1 MYTDGIKNRNV
12 PIMSVFLKST
22 ALPRPL
28 KIPSKV
34 KAIEFRGWAIIT
46 IQKKLSKLSITS
58 LLELKNSPINGYNS
72 V

>member
-1 MYTDGIKNRNV
+1 
-12 PIMSVFLKST
+12 MSVFLKST

-46 IQKKLSKLSITS
+46 IQKNFQNFRLPAYW
-58 LLELKNSPINGYNS
+58 N
-72 V
+72 